1 MEESPRLQRFSLASE
16 SILPEKTPERMVCPG
31 KCTMYCSIILKER
44 NAFKR
49 AELISS
55 LLYRE
60 NFDVGNNVDMFM
72 SSIFHPLAG
81 NNSST
86 LAQFY
91 YINFTINLQY
101 WLDFTVDFIM
111 RSDEIIGNFILVEW
125 L

>member
-1 MEESPRLQRFSLASE
+1 
-16 SILPEKTPERMVCPG
+16 
-31 KCTMYCSIILKER
+31 MYCSIILKGR

-60 NFDVGNNVDMFM
+60 NFDVCNNVDMFM

-81 NNSST
+81 NNSSI
-86 LAQFY
+86 LPQFY
-91 YINFTINLQY
+91 HINFTINLQY

-111 RSDEIIGNFILVEW
+111 SSDEIIGNFTLVE
-125 L
+125 